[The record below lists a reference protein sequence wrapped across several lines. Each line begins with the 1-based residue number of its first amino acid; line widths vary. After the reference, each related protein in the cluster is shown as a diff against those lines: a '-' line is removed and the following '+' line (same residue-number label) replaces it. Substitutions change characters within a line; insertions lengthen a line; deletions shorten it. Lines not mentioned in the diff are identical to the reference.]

1 MPVSVIAFEVQNKDT
16 VFIDKEETIKGNLYA
31 FGTSVIIN
39 GKVDGDVICLAGESL
54 KINGTVTGDV
64 IAGASLVDINGEIG
78 GSVRVVGEM
87 ININGDVIRGVQA
100 LASSVSF
107 GESSNVGMDV
117 LLVSASS
124 NIDGDIAGSVHGYS
138 AKVNIFGDVGGD
150 IKLRMDARVKNSK
163 DTGFTPLIIQDS
175 ANIGGNVYYISSIK
189 GFISEKASIGGEVGH
204 TFYNKKRNDV
214 FSFGNI
220 VSLFAWMI
228 IGLIIISLVKK
239 DIKKLT
245 KNNKTAWWK
254 LVGIGILVMF
264 ITPVVCVLVLFTV
277 IGIPAALISFILWII
292 VIYLA
297 KILTGIMIG
306 EKIIN
311 KFLPKKKDSLMWMMI
326 FGILSIWVLCSLPV
340 VGWMFCLAAT
350 WYGIGSVWY
359 YLKYSNT

>member
-1 MPVSVIAFEVQNKDT
+1 MRKIFFSFLVFILFFMPVSVIAFEVQNKDT

-64 IAGASLVDINGEIG
+64 
-78 GSVRVVGEM
+78 

>member
-1 MPVSVIAFEVQNKDT
+1 MRKIFFSFLVFILFFMPVSVIAFEVQNKDT

-64 IAGASLVDINGEIG
+64 IAGASLVDIN
-78 GSVRVVGEM
+78 
-87 ININGDVIRGVQA
+87 
-100 LASSVSF
+100 
-107 GESSNVGMDV
+107 
-117 LLVSASS
+117 
-124 NIDGDIAGSVHGYS
+124 GDIAGSVHGYS

>member
-1 MPVSVIAFEVQNKDT
+1 MRKIFFSFLVFILFFMPVSVIAFEVQNKDT

-64 IAGASLVDINGEIG
+64 I
-78 GSVRVVGEM
+78 
-87 ININGDVIRGVQA
+87 RGVQA

-124 NIDGDIAGSVHGYS
+124 NIDGDIAGSVHGYT

-306 EKIIN
+306 EKIIKHGIN
-311 KFLPKKKDSLMWMMI
+311 K
-326 FGILSIWVLCSLPV
+326 
-340 VGWMFCLAAT
+340 
-350 WYGIGSVWY
+350 
-359 YLKYSNT
+359 